1 MAGQGLVLT
10 TGANSGLGLAT
21 AIALARAGFDS
32 VGSVRSAAKARRVR
46 DAAEAAG
53 VEVRTVLLDVR
64 DEAACR
70 RVVGRLKPWAVVN
83 NAGYPASGAV
93 EDVGDEEARA
103 AFETMVLAPMRLARL
118 ALPRMRE
125 RGEGRIVNMSSIY
138 GLATTPLIGWYQA
151 CKHAL
156 EALSDALRVETA
168 GFGVK
173 VILVEPGGFDTGIWD
188 QWHAETDSRADSNYE
203 AAYERARSGIN
214 FGRGLMGRPE
224 DVAKV
229 VVKALT
235 AKRPHVRYLVGNDA
249 RAIALYDSLV
259 PSEVKDR
266 LARLTLGL

>member
-93 EDVGDEEARA
+93 EDV
-103 AFETMVLAPMRLARL
+103 

-138 GLATTPLIGWYQA
+138 GLATTPLTGWYQA

>member
-1 MAGQGLVLT
+1 MPAKRIVLT

-21 AIALARAGFDS
+21 TIAAARAGFES
-32 VGSVRSAAKARRVR
+32 VGSVRSAAKARQVR
-46 DAAEAAG
+46 AAAESAG

-64 DEAACR
+64 DAAACA

-83 NAGYPASGAV
+83 NAGYPASGAIEDV
-93 EDVGDEEARA
+93 EDAEARA

-118 ALPRMRE
+118 ALPHMRE

-138 GLATTPLIGWYQA
+138 GLATTPLTGWYQA

-156 EALSDALRVETA
+156 EALSDALRMEAA

-188 QWHAETDSRADSNYE
+188 QWQAETDAHQDSAYE
-203 AAYERARSGIN
+203 AAYERARSGIAL
-214 FGRGLMGRPE
+214 GRRLMGRPE

-229 VVKALT
+229 VVKALK
-235 AKRPHVRYLVGNDA
+235 AKRPHVRYLVGYDA
-249 RAIALYDSLV
+249 RALALYESLV